1 MDLAKTL
8 FDILRKW
15 EMVVG
20 LYGLLVDDLLL
31 VRCDN
36 EAHST
41 FFVDLHGID
50 VLLEVLVVLILLLH
64 QQVQLLFSL
73 GILNLARRYFPSV

>member
-31 VRCDN
+31 VWCDN

-41 FFVDLHGID
+41 FFVVLHGID

>member
-1 MDLAKTL
+1 M
-8 FDILRKW
+8 I
-15 EMVVG
+15 VG

>member
-20 LYGLLVDDLLL
+20 LDSLLVDDLLL

>member
-1 MDLAKTL
+1 
-8 FDILRKW
+8 
-15 EMVVG
+15 MVVG